1 MATKGKKKSKEE
13 RAKCTMR
20 TSTFILSYPH
30 LDKPQAPKPGDK
42 EKFSLQAL
50 FPKDENALG
59 WTIPEKK
66 GGKVLRRKLKSIIH
80 NALVAEFGPDE
91 SEWPDELEKPIK
103 DGDGKKY
110 RSKEGCPGNW
120 VVKFSSHAENRPQL
134 FNKNMDAVED
144 AADIR
149 KIFYAGAKCQA
160 VVFAYVYFY
169 PDRNNPMKVGVS
181 LIVDSIQ
188 KQDEGKKFS
197 SRKDGSEVFSPLDA
211 GDDDGETE
219 DYSDSGDEGETQ
231 EKSFY

>member
-1 MATKGKKKSKEE
+1 MAKGKKITKEQ

-50 FPKDENALG
+50 FPKDEKMLG

-66 GGKVLRRKLKSIIH
+66 GGKVLRRKLSSIIN
-80 NALVAEFGPDE
+80 NALVAEFGSDE
-91 SEWPDELEKPIK
+91 SEWPDEIEKPIK

-110 RSKEGCPGNW
+110 RKKEGCPGNY

-134 FNKNMDAVED
+134 FDEKLNALEEP
-144 AADIR
+144 AEIR
-149 KIFYAGAKCQA
+149 RHLYAGSLCQA

-169 PDRNNPMKVGVS
+169 PDRANPMKIGVS

-188 KQDEGKKFS
+188 KQGEGKKFS
-197 SRKDGSEVFSPLDA
+197 SRKDGAEVFSPLET
-211 GDDDGETE
+211 GDDEE
-219 DYSDSGDEGETQ
+219 DYSDDDEAES
-231 EKSFY
+231 ESFY